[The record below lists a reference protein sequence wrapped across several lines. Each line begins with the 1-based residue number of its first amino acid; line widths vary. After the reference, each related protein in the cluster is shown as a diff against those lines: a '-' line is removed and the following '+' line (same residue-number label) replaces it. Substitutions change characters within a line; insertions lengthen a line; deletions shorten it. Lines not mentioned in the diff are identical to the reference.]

1 MTVLQQEVLTA
12 IQSGKTDEEK
22 TNLSLN
28 IIRMWYYKQGRFHD
42 AYEIEAQTAEELK

>member
-1 MTVLQQEVLTA
+1 MTDLQQQVFTA

-22 TNLSLN
+22 TNLSLDA
-28 IIRMWYYKQGRFHD
+28 IRMWYLKQGHFHD

>member
-1 MTVLQQEVLTA
+1 MTDLQQKVLTA

-28 IIRMWYYKQGRFHD
+28 AVRMWYFENGYFHRS
-42 AYEIEAQTAEELK
+42 YEIGAQIVEN